1 VISIGFIGIPV
12 VDADWLPHAD
22 DMRMKFRPL
31 RDRLLQN
38 EALNFA
44 LTNRIP
50 RAGLTRFMGW
60 FSKLEQPVVR
70 EVSIAAWR
78 LFADLDLSDARK
90 SSFRSLHDCFIRELK
105 PGARPVDRR
114 RAVLS
119 SPCDAIVGAC
129 GEIQRSTV
137 LQAKGKP
144 YRLEE
149 LLGRRAAVE
158 GLERGCYVTLRLT
171 SAMYHRFHAPHDCR
185 VHRVT
190 WFPGDVWNVNPPT
203 LRRIDRVFCRNER
216 ASLELRLLYGDHRL
230 VMVPVAAVLVA
241 SLRLNFIDVLLD
253 AAYRGPRELACD
265 ADFAKGEEMGWFQH
279 GSTIIVL
286 APHGFR
292 LADGVQE
299 GERVLMGGPLLHLPA
314 APGPS

>member
-12 VDADWLPHAD
+12 VDVDWLPHAD
-22 DMRMKFRPL
+22 DMHMKFRSI
-31 RDRLLQN
+31 RDRLLQS
-38 EALNFA
+38 EALNFT

-50 RAGLTRFMGW
+50 RASLTRFMGW
-60 FSKLEQPVVR
+60 FSKIEQPLVR
-70 EVSIAAWR
+70 DASIAAWR

-90 SSFRSLHDCFIRELK
+90 PSFRSLHDCFIRELK
-105 PGARPVDRR
+105 PGARPIDRR
-114 RAVLS
+114 REVLS

-129 GEIQRSTV
+129 GVIHRATV
-137 LQAKGKP
+137 LQAKGHP

-149 LLGRRAAVE
+149 LIGRRAAAQ

-171 SAMYHRFHAPHDCR
+171 SAMYHRFHAPHDCN

-216 ASLELRLLYGDHRL
+216 ASLELRLLEGDHRL
-230 VMVPVAAVLVA
+230 VLVPVAAVLVA

-286 APHGFR
+286 APHGIR
-292 LADGVQE
+292 LAEGVHE
-299 GERVLMGGPLLHLPA
+299 GARIRMGEALLKLPGA
-314 APGPS
+314 GHPE